1 MYKWFC
7 NVSKISEP
15 IIFADDPNLFFSHRN
30 KKLFHN
36 AKLEKN
42 KVLKWY
48 TLFHKACGKDNISLK
63 LPSLFIND
71 REIKQTTSIK
81 YLGLLIDEHLTWKE
95 HFTVIKN
102 NVLKNLGLLYRAR
115 RVLEGMVLENRYI
128 PLYIVTWIIET

>member
-1 MYKWFC
+1 M
-7 NVSKISEP
+7 
-15 IIFADDPNLFFSHRN
+15 
-30 KKLFHN
+30 
-36 AKLEKN
+36 
-42 KVLKWY
+42 KWY

-128 PLYIVTWIIET
+128 PLYIVT

>member
-15 IIFADDPNLFFSHRN
+15 IIFADDTNLFFSHRN
-30 KKLFHN
+30 KKLFHTAN
-36 AKLEKN
+36 LEIN

-48 TLFHKACGKDNISLK
+48 TLFHKVCGKDNIPLK

-81 YLGLLIDEHLTWKE
+81 YLGLLIDEHLTSKE

-115 RVLEGMVLENRYI
+115 RVLEGMVLENLYI